1 MISNKMKDETQNDK
15 NDVGR
20 PKVIF
25 DLDVVEKLSGLGCTN
40 ENIAE
45 WFSCTVRTVERR
57 KSENPEFCR
66 AINEGRSK
74 LVARLRKAQLDA
86 CWNGSVPMLI
96 WMGKQL
102 LDQKDKVHNESEIE
116 LKDVTP
122 TINLIAKK
130 PDAKQA

>member
-1 MISNKMKDETQNDK
+1 VISNKMKDETQNDK

-25 DLDVVEKLSGLGCTN
+25 DLDVVEKLAGLGCTN

-66 AINEGRSK
+66 AINEGRAK

-86 CWNGSVPMLI
+86 CWSGSVPMLI
-96 WMGKQL
+96 HMGKQL
-102 LDQKDKVHNESEIE
+102 LDQKDKTQNESEIQ
-116 LKDVTP
+116 LKDITP

-130 PDAKQA
+130 PNGD

>member
-1 MISNKMKDETQNDK
+1 MA
-15 NDVGR
+15 R
-20 PKVIF
+20 PKIEF
-25 DLDVVEKLSGLGCTN
+25 DLLQVEKLAERGCTN
-40 ENIAE
+40 ENIAS
-45 WFSCTVRTVERR
+45 WHNCTVRTIERR
-57 KSENPEFCR
+57 KAEDEEFCR
-66 AINEGRSK
+66 AVELGRSR
-74 LVARLRKAQLDA
+74 LIARIRAAQLEA